1 MQEEPVKYGQEKQ
14 GPLERN
20 NLRQENIT
28 RQTCSSTCSSRA
40 GRWRGPTGVYKEKR
54 WRLDLQVARGFA
66 QEKEKKKKREN
77 KERER
82 ERS

>member
-1 MQEEPVKYGQEKQ
+1 MNFLFFKKKKGQEKQ

-40 GRWRGPTGVYKEKR
+40 GRWRGPTGVYKVRREGGH
-54 WRLDLQVARGFA
+54 LYYIYIYI
-66 QEKEKKKKREN
+66 KEKKIK
-77 KERER
+77 
-82 ERS
+82 